1 MSDDYIGVIKS
12 GKYMDLKEFAK
23 GLDEEALFY
32 LPENDNSR
40 PRAFANSLIERLK
53 DQLGIEDYTNA
64 YDMVKS
70 MDGRVLGEIYGY
82 AISGNG
88 EVLTLIYS
96 LYNNR
101 ICDGVES
108 ITNSE
113 FQIAPNR
120 LQGYYLQCLN
130 GNVDERITQESALFE
145 LSELL
150 HDKPVK
156 RGPGRPS
163 SQPTN
168 NLVTVR
174 LLIFSNSSFSDANIK
189 KQRIKGRSIQVEVYD
204 IAKLYQLCNT
214 ESDHQNI
221 DVVFGEEF
229 GEYGYK
235 LPYIEM
241 EAQQVGYKC
250 FLTMFPGKLLHS
262 LYQEYN
268 TNLLLNN
275 VRYFLGFKGSE
286 KNNANIGI
294 QKTLREEKHMF
305 LAYNNGIVALAN
317 HVETVSEGK
326 STKVDTEDIR
336 NDCVS
341 TGIISAIRDFQIVNG
356 GQTTA
361 ALFNAKR
368 QNTGEPISLL
378 GVYVPVKIIVINE
391 DDIKKKEVAAN
402 ITKYSNSQSK
412 VKYADFSTSNPYNM
426 AMEDLSRRVSKN
438 GVYWYYERLRGQY
451 DQELA
456 RKNSKEEQQ
465 LFKSMFDKKERFFR
479 KELLA
484 KVWKCYQDTPY
495 DVVKG
500 EGTNYDLFL
509 RYVVEKNIQ
518 PDEKYYKKTIGLL
531 ILWNFIYNMPEVK
544 SQGNC
549 RAPLTAYTMAYM
561 LNSRGKEF
569 DLMQLWERQ
578 SVDDNLIEFILK
590 LSRSMLSML
599 NKIAEE
605 SQKSVLSCSKST
617 GTYDEIKRRGVHCD
631 YSLIDYYFQ

>member
-1 MSDDYIGVIKS
+1 MDIK
-12 GKYMDLKEFAK
+12 DFAK
-23 GLDEEALFY
+23 GLDEEATLY
-32 LPENDNSR
+32 LSENNNSR
-40 PRAFANSLIERLK
+40 SRAFANSLVERLK
-53 DQLGIEDYTNA
+53 EQLSIENYTNT
-64 YDMVKS
+64 YDLVKS
-70 MDGRVLGEIYGY
+70 MSGSVLGEIYGY
-82 AISGNG
+82 SISENG

-96 LYNNR
+96 LYNDH
-101 ICDGVES
+101 ICDGVMT
-108 ITNSE
+108 ITNSD

-120 LQGYYLQCLN
+120 LQGYYTQCLK
-130 GNVDERITQESALFE
+130 GNIAQKITQDSDLFE

-150 HDKPVK
+150 HEKPIK

-174 LLIFSNSSFSDANIK
+174 LLIFSNSFIKTANVK
-189 KQRIKGRSIQVEVYD
+189 KQRIAGRATQIEVCD
-204 IAKLYQLCNT
+204 ISRLYQLCNT

-221 DVVFGEEF
+221 DIVFGKEY
-229 GEYGYK
+229 GEYNYK
-235 LPYIEM
+235 IPYIKM

-250 FLTMFPGKLLHS
+250 FLAMFPGKLLQN

-275 VRYFLGFKGSE
+275 IRYFLGFKGSE

-317 HVETVSEGK
+317 NVESASEGEK
-326 STKVDTEDIR
+326 TKVDFEDIR

-368 QNTGEPISLL
+368 LNTCEPISLI

-391 DDIKKKEVAAN
+391 DDEKKKKAAAN

-412 VKYADFSTSNPYNM
+412 IKYADFSTSNPYNM
-426 AMEDLSRRVSKN
+426 AMQDLSRRVHTID
-438 GVYWYYERLRGQY
+438 GRYWYYERLRGQY
-451 DQELA
+451 DQDLA
-456 RKNSKEEQQ
+456 QKNSKEEQQ
-465 LFKSMFDKKERFFR
+465 LFRSMFDKKERFFR

-500 EGTNYDLFL
+500 ESTNYDMFL
-509 RYVVEKNIQ
+509 KYVVEKNIQ
-518 PDEKYYKKTIGLL
+518 PDEEYYKKTIGLL

-544 SQGNC
+544 NQGNC
-549 RAPLTAYTMAYM
+549 RAPLTAYTMAYL
-561 LNSRGKEF
+561 LNNRGKSF
-569 DLMQLWERQ
+569 DLLQLWDRQ
-578 SVDDNLIEFILK
+578 SLDDNLIEFILK
-590 LSRSMLSML
+590 LSRSMMSML

-605 SQKSVLSCSKST
+605 SQKSILSCSKSI

-631 YSLIDYYFQ
+631 YSLIDYYFL

>member
-1 MSDDYIGVIKS
+1 
-12 GKYMDLKEFAK
+12 MDIKEFAK

-32 LPENDNSR
+32 LSENDNSR
-40 PRAFANSLIERLK
+40 SRAFANSLIERLK
-53 DQLGIEDYTNA
+53 EQLGIENYTNA
-64 YDMVKS
+64 YDLVKNMS
-70 MDGRVLGEIYGY
+70 GSVMGEMFGY

-96 LYNNR
+96 LYNDR
-101 ICDGVES
+101 VCDGVET

-113 FQIAPNR
+113 FQTAPNR
-120 LQGYYLQCLN
+120 LQGYYLQCIN
-130 GNVDERITQESALFE
+130 GTIARRITQESPLFE

-150 HDKPVK
+150 HEKPLK

-163 SQPTN
+163 SQSTN
-168 NLVTVR
+168 DLVTVR
-174 LLIFSNSSFSDANIK
+174 LLVLSNSFIQSSNIK
-189 KQRIKGRSIQVEVYD
+189 NLRIKGRSVQIEVYD
-204 IAKLYQLCNT
+204 IAKLYRLCNT

-221 DVVFGEEF
+221 DVVFGSEL
-229 GEYGYK
+229 GEYCYK
-235 LPYIEM
+235 IPYIEM
-241 EAQQVGYKC
+241 QAQQVGYKC
-250 FLTMFPGKLLHS
+250 FLTMFPGKLLQQ
-262 LYQEYN
+262 LYREYN

-317 HVETVSEGK
+317 NVETTSEGEM
-326 STKVDTEDIR
+326 TKVDSEDMR

-368 QNTGEPISLL
+368 LNTGEPISLL
-378 GVYVPVKIIVINE
+378 GVYVPVKIIVING
-391 DDIKKKEVAAN
+391 DDVRTKEIAAN
-402 ITKYSNSQSK
+402 ITKFSNSQSR
-412 VKYADFSTSNPYNM
+412 VKYADFSVSNPYNM
-426 AMEDLSRRVSKN
+426 AMQELSRGIRTPN
-438 GVYWYYERLRGQY
+438 GTYWYYERLRGQY
-451 DQELA
+451 EQELA
-456 RKNSKEEQQ
+456 RTDSKEERQ

-509 RYVVEKNIQ
+509 RYVVEKNVQ
-518 PDEKYYKKTIGLL
+518 PDEEYYKKTIGLL

-544 SQGNC
+544 SQSNC

-561 LNSRGKEF
+561 LNSRGKSF
-569 DLMQLWERQ
+569 DLMQLWETQ
-578 SVDDNLIEFILK
+578 SVDENLITFILK
-590 LSRSMLSML
+590 LSRAMLSML
-599 NKIAEE
+599 ATIAEE
-605 SQKSVLSCSKST
+605 SQKSILSCSKSL
-617 GTYDEIKRRGVHCD
+617 GTYNEIKRRGVHCD
-631 YSLIDYYFQ
+631 YSLIDYYFK

>member
-1 MSDDYIGVIKS
+1 MNI
-12 GKYMDLKEFAK
+12 KEFAK
-23 GLDEEALFY
+23 GLNEEALFY
-32 LPENDNSR
+32 LNENDNSWS
-40 PRAFANSLIERLK
+40 RAFANSLVERLK
-53 DQLGIEDYTNA
+53 EQLGIGNYTNV
-64 YDMVKS
+64 YDLVKS
-70 MDGRVLGEIYGY
+70 MDGRILGEIYGY
-82 AISGNG
+82 AISENG

-96 LYNNR
+96 LYNDHV
-101 ICDGVES
+101 CDGIVN

-113 FQIAPNR
+113 FQVAPNR

-130 GNVDERITQESALFE
+130 GNIAERIMQDSALFE

-150 HDKPVK
+150 HEKPEK
-156 RGPGRPS
+156 RKPGRPS
-163 SQPTN
+163 LQSTN
-168 NLVTVR
+168 GLVTVR
-174 LLIFSNSSFSDANIK
+174 LLVFSNSFIKDVKIK
-189 KQRIKGRSIQVEVYD
+189 KQRIKGRAIQTEVYD
-204 IAKLYQLCNT
+204 IARLYQLCNT

-221 DVVFGEEF
+221 DIVLGTEY
-229 GEYGYK
+229 GEYNYK

-250 FLTMFPGKLLHS
+250 FLTMFPGKLLQS

-286 KNNANIGI
+286 KHNANIGI

-305 LAYNNGIVALAN
+305 LAYNNGIVALADN
-317 HVETVSEGK
+317 VETVGVSE
-326 STKVDTEDIR
+326 STKVDSEDQR
-336 NDCVS
+336 NDSVS

-368 QNTGEPISLL
+368 LNTSEPISLL

-391 DDIKKKEVAAN
+391 DDVKKKEVAAK

-412 VKYADFSTSNPYNM
+412 VKYADFSVSNPYNM
-426 AMEDLSRRVSKN
+426 AMQDLSRSISTKN
-438 GVYWYYERLRGQY
+438 GLYWYYERLRGQY

-456 RKNSKEEQQ
+456 QKNSKEEQQ
-465 LFKSMFDKKERFFR
+465 FFKSRFDKKERFFR

-484 KVWKCYQDTPY
+484 KVWKCYQDAPY

-509 RYVVEKNIQ
+509 RYVVEKNII
-518 PDEKYYKKTIGLL
+518 PDEDYYKKTIGLL

-544 SQGNC
+544 NQGNC

-561 LNSRGKEF
+561 LNNRGRSF
-569 DLMQLWERQ
+569 NLFLLWEKQ
-578 SVDDNLIEFILK
+578 SLDENLIGFVLR
-590 LSRSMLSML
+590 LSGAMLSML
-599 NKIAEE
+599 NTIAIE
-605 SQKSVLSCSKST
+605 SQKSVLSCSKSS

>member
-1 MSDDYIGVIKS
+1 
-12 GKYMDLKEFAK
+12 MDIKEFAK
-23 GLDEEALFY
+23 GLDEEALLY
-32 LPENDNSR
+32 LSENDNSR
-40 PRAFANSLIERLK
+40 SRAFANSLVERLK
-53 DQLGIEDYTNA
+53 EQLGIENYTNA
-64 YDMVKS
+64 YDLVKS
-70 MDGRVLGEIYGY
+70 SDGKILGEIYGY

-96 LYNNR
+96 LYNDR
-101 ICDGVES
+101 VCDGVLNV
-108 ITNSE
+108 TNSD
-113 FQIAPNR
+113 FQLAPNR

-130 GNVDERITQESALFE
+130 GNVAERITQESALFE

-150 HDKPVK
+150 HDKPFK

-163 SQPTN
+163 SQLVN

-174 LLIFSNSSFSDANIK
+174 LLIFSNSFIQETNVK
-189 KQRIKGRSIQVEVYD
+189 KQRIKGRAIQIEVYD
-204 IAKLYQLCNT
+204 IARLYQLCNT

-221 DVVFGEEF
+221 DIVFGKEY

-294 QKTLREEKHMF
+294 QRTLREEKHMF

-317 HVETVSEGK
+317 DVETVSEGE
-326 STKVDTEDIR
+326 STKVDSEDIR

-391 DDIKKKEVAAN
+391 DDKKKKEVAAN

-412 VKYADFSTSNPYNM
+412 VKYADFSVSNPYNM
-426 AMEDLSRRVSKN
+426 AMQDLSRRIHTQD

-451 DQELA
+451 DQEFA
-456 RKNSKEEQQ
+456 QKNSKEEQQ
-465 LFKSMFDKKERFFR
+465 LFKSLFDKKERFFR

-509 RYVVEKNIQ
+509 RYVVEKNVQ
-518 PDEKYYKKTIGLL
+518 PDEEYYKKTIGLL
-531 ILWNFIYNMPEVK
+531 ILWDFIYNMPEVK
-544 SQGNC
+544 NQGNC
-549 RAPLTAYTMAYM
+549 RAPLTAYTMAFM

-605 SQKSVLSCSKST
+605 SQKSVLSCSKSI

>member
-1 MSDDYIGVIKS
+1 
-12 GKYMDLKEFAK
+12 MDIKEFSK
-23 GLDEEALFY
+23 SLDEEALFY
-32 LPENDNSR
+32 LSENDNSR
-40 PRAFANSLIERLK
+40 PRAFANSIVERLK
-53 DQLGIEDYTNA
+53 EQLSIGNYTNT
-64 YDMVKS
+64 YDLVKS

-82 AISGNG
+82 GISENG

-96 LYNNR
+96 LYNDR
-101 ICDGVES
+101 VCDGVVN
-108 ITNSE
+108 ITNSD

-130 GNVDERITQESALFE
+130 GNIAERITQDSTLFE

-150 HDKPVK
+150 HEKPEK

-168 NLVTVR
+168 GLVTVR
-174 LLIFSNSSFSDANIK
+174 LLIFSNSFVKEAKVK
-189 KQRIKGRSIQVEVYD
+189 KQRIKGRSIQTEVYD
-204 IAKLYQLCNT
+204 IARLYQLCNT

-221 DVVFGEEF
+221 DIIFGKEY
-229 GEYGYK
+229 GEYSYK

-241 EAQQVGYKC
+241 EAQEVGYKC
-250 FLTMFPGKLLHS
+250 FLTMFPGKLLQS
-262 LYQEYN
+262 LYQDYN

-294 QKTLREEKHMF
+294 QKTLREERHMF

-317 HVETVSEGK
+317 NVEIVNVGE
-326 STKVDTEDIR
+326 STKVDSEDMR

-368 QNTGEPISLL
+368 LNTGESISLQ

-391 DDIKKKEVAAN
+391 DDVKKKEVAAN

-412 VKYADFSTSNPYNM
+412 VKYADFSASNSYNM
-426 AMEDLSRRVSKN
+426 AMQDLSRRIHNQK
-438 GVYWYYERLRGQY
+438 GLYWYYERLRGQY

-456 RKNSKEEQQ
+456 QKNSKEEQQ
-465 LFKSMFDKKERFFR
+465 LFKTMFDKKERFFR

-518 PDEKYYKKTIGLL
+518 PNEDYYKKTIGLL

-544 SQGNC
+544 IQGNC

-561 LNSRGKEF
+561 LNNRGKSF
-569 DLMQLWERQ
+569 DLLQLWESQ
-578 SVDDNLIEFILK
+578 SLDDNLIEFILK

-599 NKIAEE
+599 NKVAEE
-605 SQKSVLSCSKST
+605 SQKSVLSCSKSI

>member
-1 MSDDYIGVIKS
+1 
-12 GKYMDLKEFAK
+12 MDIKEFAK
-23 GLDEEALFY
+23 GLDEESLFY
-32 LPENDNSR
+32 LSENDNSR
-40 PRAFANSLIERLK
+40 PRAFANCIVERLK
-53 DQLGIEDYTNA
+53 DQLGIENYVNV
-64 YDMVKS
+64 YDLVKS
-70 MDGRVLGEIYGY
+70 ITGSVLGEIYGY
-82 AISGNG
+82 AISENK

-96 LYNNR
+96 LYNDHISN
-101 ICDGVES
+101 GVET
-108 ITNSE
+108 ITNSD
-113 FQIAPNR
+113 FQVAPNR
-120 LQGYYLQCLN
+120 LQGYYQQCLN
-130 GNVDERITQESALFE
+130 GSIAERITQDSLLFE

-150 HDKPVK
+150 HEKPVK

-163 SQPTN
+163 LQTPN
-168 NLVTVR
+168 ELVTVR
-174 LLIFSNSSFSDANIK
+174 LLILSNSFVKGATIK
-189 KQRIKGRSIQVEVYD
+189 KHRIKGRSVQIEIYD
-204 IAKLYQLCNT
+204 ISKLYQLCNT

-221 DVVFGEEF
+221 DIVFGNDY
-229 GEYGYK
+229 GEYNYK
-235 LPYIEM
+235 IPYIEM
-241 EAQQVGYKC
+241 HAFQVGYKC
-250 FLTMFPGKLLHS
+250 FLTMFPGKLLQN

-305 LAYNNGIVALAN
+305 LAYNNGIVALSN
-317 HVETVSEGK
+317 NVETVDEGEM
-326 STKVDTEDIR
+326 TKVDSTDMR

-368 QNTGEPISLL
+368 FNTGDPISLL

-391 DDIKKKEVAAN
+391 DDRKTKEVAAN
-402 ITKYSNSQSK
+402 ITKFSNSQSK
-412 VKYADFSTSNPYNM
+412 VKYADFSASNPYNM
-426 AMEDLSRRVSKN
+426 AMQELSRKIHTQN
-438 GVYWYYERLRGQY
+438 GTYWYYERLRGQY

-465 LFKSMFDKKERFFR
+465 LFKAMFDKKERFFR

-500 EGTNYDLFL
+500 EGTNYDIFL
-509 RYVVEKNIQ
+509 KYVVEKNIQ
-518 PDEKYYKKTIGLL
+518 PDEVYYKKTIGLL
-531 ILWNFIYNMPEVK
+531 VLWNFIYNMPEVK
-544 SQGNC
+544 NQSNC

-561 LNSRGKEF
+561 LNNRGREF
-569 DLMQLWERQ
+569 DLLQLWEKQ
-578 SVDDNLIEFILK
+578 SVDDNLIEFILR
-590 LSRSMLSML
+590 LSRAMLFML

-605 SQKSVLSCSKST
+605 SQKSVLSCSKSV

-631 YSLIDYYFQ
+631 YSLIDNYFKK